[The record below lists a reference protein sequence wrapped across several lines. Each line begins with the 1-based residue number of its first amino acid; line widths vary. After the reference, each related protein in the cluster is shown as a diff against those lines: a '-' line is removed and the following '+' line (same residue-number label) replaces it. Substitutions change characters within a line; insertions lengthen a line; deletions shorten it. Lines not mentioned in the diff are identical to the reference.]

1 MYEKR
6 YLGKTNMLINRVGL
20 GGIPIQRVNI
30 EEAKEIIN
38 HALDLGVNFI
48 DSARGYT
55 ISESFIG
62 ESLGAR
68 RKDIY
73 LATKSMARSYEQ
85 MEKDINISLNNFKTD
100 YIDLYQMHNI
110 KSKDEFLD
118 ALEDEGCYRALAV
131 AKEKGLIKHIGIT
144 SHSQDFL
151 KWLLNS
157 EYCNY
162 VETIQFPFNFIE
174 DNGLELL
181 SLAKEKGLGTIAMKP
196 LGGGAID
203 KGSIAIKWLLNQ
215 SNLDIA
221 IPGIGAMREADDL
234 FSVKDFNYTN
244 EEIDYMNNL
253 KANLKDDFCHR
264 CGYCMPCTK
273 GIDIPG
279 TFTLERYYLY
289 YGLKDWAQM
298 RYDTAK
304 VLPSACINCGA
315 CVKRCPYNLDIPN
328 KLQKIVKLFEEK

>member
-1 MYEKR
+1 MIKK
-6 YLGKTNMLINRVGL
+6 YLGKTDILVNRVGL
-20 GGIPIQRVNI
+20 GGIPIQRVN
-30 EEAKEIIN
+30 EEDASDVIN

-55 ISESFIG
+55 ISESYIG
-62 ESLGAR
+62 ASLGNR

-73 LATKSMARSYEQ
+73 LATKSMARTYVQ
-85 MEKDINISLNNFKTD
+85 MQKDIETSLHNFQTD
-100 YIDLYQMHNI
+100 YIDLYQMHNV
-110 KSKDEFLD
+110 KSIEEFNIVIGED
-118 ALEDEGCYRALAV
+118 GAYKALKE

-151 KWLLNS
+151 TWLINS
-157 EYCNY
+157 SYCDLI
-162 VETIQFPFNFIE
+162 ETIQFPINFIE
-174 DNGLELL
+174 DNGIELL
-181 SLAKEKGLGTIAMKP
+181 KLAKEKGIGTIAMKP

-203 KGSIAIKWLLNQ
+203 KGSIAIKWLLNLEC
-215 SNLDIA
+215 LDVA
-221 IPGIGAMREADDL
+221 IPGIGSIAEADDI
-234 FSVKDFNYTN
+234 FSIKDLSFSK
-244 EEIDYMNNL
+244 EEIEYMNNL
-253 KANLKDDFCHR
+253 KESLQGDFCHR

-289 YGLKDWAQM
+289 YGLKDWAET
-298 RYDTAK
+298 RYKNAS

-328 KLQKIVKLFEEK
+328 KLKKIVKLFEEK